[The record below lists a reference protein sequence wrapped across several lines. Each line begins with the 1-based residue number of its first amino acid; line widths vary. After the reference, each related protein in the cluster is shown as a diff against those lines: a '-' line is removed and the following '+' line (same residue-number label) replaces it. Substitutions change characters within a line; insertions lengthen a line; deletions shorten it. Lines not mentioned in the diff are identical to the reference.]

1 MQLISYCEPR
11 NVMLVHGEMVKMQFL
26 KQKIKQVRVT
36 SFPRVIIVASF
47 LQEHGIECY
56 MPANGETATISTP
69 VTINAFVQEKLLREE
84 AET

>member
-1 MQLISYCEPR
+1 
-11 NVMLVHGEMVKMQFL
+11 
-26 KQKIKQVRVT
+26 
-36 SFPRVIIVASF
+36 
-47 LQEHGIECY
+47 